1 MLLCYAMIKA
11 QKSSHPNLFLTKMI
25 QEHLGV
31 LAAMCLYVDLN
42 RGLAFRFGA
51 EILEKYRV
59 YIRKFIL

>member
-31 LAAMCLYVDLN
+31 LAAMCLYIDLN
-42 RGLAFRFGA
+42 CGLAFGLCT
-51 EILEKYRV
+51 EVLEKYGI
-59 YIRKFIL
+59 YIRKFVL